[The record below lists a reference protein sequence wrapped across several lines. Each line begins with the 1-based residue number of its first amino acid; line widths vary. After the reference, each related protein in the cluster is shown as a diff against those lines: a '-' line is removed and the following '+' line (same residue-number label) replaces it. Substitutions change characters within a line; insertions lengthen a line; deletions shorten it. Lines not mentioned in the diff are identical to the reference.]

1 MTIEQAMMFYE
12 GDATGDDPF
21 WGDRKAYVTIN
32 SLLFPGLR
40 NERARAAEGKRLN
53 PAFLED
59 IDRLES
65 FYLAMFQG
73 LKKNAVQNDVVT
85 SRVERL
91 QDYEEQ
97 KKAGYLF
104 SFTSTSTA
112 GFLTEYGDKKGLALL
127 TFTIP
132 AGTPS
137 VCFADALS
145 HYEKAEEKEI
155 LLSPFLKFSV
165 EEQKMDDRFMSILDA
180 DGNPPAV
187 YAKATVSFSKGFF
200 KKATETN
207 IEALAYPAGG
217 AEAGKRIYQA
227 FNNGQEPAPEDEV
240 LFTAFKQVLQG
251 RVIRMAADI
260 F

>member
-1 MTIEQAMMFYE
+1 MTAEQAMMFYE
-12 GDATGDDPF
+12 GDVTGDDPF
-21 WGDRKAYVTIN
+21 WGDKKAYVTIN

-59 IDRLES
+59 PTRLES
-65 FYLAMFQG
+65 FYAAMLQG
-73 LKKNAVQNDVVT
+73 LKANAVAKDMVT

-127 TFTIP
+127 SFTIP
-132 AGTPS
+132 ANTPS

-145 HYEKAEEKEI
+145 HYEKAGEKEI
-155 LLSPFLKFSV
+155 LLSPFLTFSV
-165 EEQKMDDRFMSILDA
+165 EEQEMGEELKSILDA

-187 YAKATVSFSKGFF
+187 YAKAKVCFSKDFL
-200 KKATETN
+200 KQTAKARKNQETE
-207 IEALAYPAGG
+207 AGYPAGG
-217 AEAGKRIYQA
+217 AQAGQRIYQA
-227 FNNGQEPAPEDEV
+227 LHNADQPAPHDET
-240 LFTAFKQVLQG
+240 LSGAFKQ
-251 RVIRMAADI
+251 
-260 F
+260 

>member
-53 PAFLED
+53 PAFLDD
-59 IDRLES
+59 IGRLES
-65 FYLAMFQG
+65 FYQAMLQG
-73 LKKNAVQNDVVT
+73 LKENAVQKDMVT

-97 KKAGYLF
+97 KRAGYLF

-127 TFTIP
+127 SFTIP

-145 HYEKAEEKEI
+145 HYEKADEKEI
-155 LLSPFLKFSV
+155 LLSPFLRFSV
-165 EEQKMDDRFMSILDA
+165 EEQEMDEKFLSILDA

-187 YAKATVSFSKGFF
+187 YAKAKVSFSPYFLESAPE
-200 KKATETN
+200 ATDDV
-207 IEALAYPAGG
+207 YPAGG

-227 FNNGQEPAPEDEV
+227 LNNRQEPAPEDEA
-240 LFTAFKQVLQG
+240 LFTAFKQVLQE